1 MCMLKH
7 NRAVF
12 GRMDVCFKCFLCFSL
27 VSKNDTDVSYY
38 NFDADQPILIIF
50 LRVLLREY
58 AIKRWF
64 VIPPLLAN
72 VSALPMGKHEPR
84 KLCLSS
90 HAAYR
95 HRVCKTKWLGDK

>member
-1 MCMLKH
+1 MTSSVRNYFQYFAIQQLSFMCMLKH

-64 VIPPLLAN
+64 VIPPLLTN
-72 VSALPMGKHEPR
+72 VSALPGE
-84 KLCLSS
+84 
-90 HAAYR
+90 
-95 HRVCKTKWLGDK
+95 T